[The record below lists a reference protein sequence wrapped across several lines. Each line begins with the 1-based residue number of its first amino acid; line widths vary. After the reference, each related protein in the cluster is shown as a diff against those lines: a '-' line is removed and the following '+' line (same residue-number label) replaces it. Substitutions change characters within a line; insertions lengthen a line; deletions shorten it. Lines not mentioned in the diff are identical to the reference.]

1 MSCFSTHSIRGFLK
15 GLVPSSNTPIIL
27 PIILPYNAV
36 IDHDFPTM
44 GHSGIM
50 IVSGSVICISG
61 EAYF

>member
-27 PIILPYNAV
+27 PYNAV
-36 IDHDFPTM
+36 IDRDFPTM